1 MIASASRTDG
11 EIEDDSG
18 SLTTAPAMAGNC
30 RRISA

>member
-18 SLTTAPAMAGNC
+18 SLTTAPVMAGH
-30 RRISA
+30 RWHISA